1 MATQTLP
8 AAVLMVLAIPVLC
21 LAAIGLYLQ
30 WLNLQWLS
38 RQIYKRIGNYSIG
51 ESTFYG
57 QLQYP
62 GLNFPGPNV
71 LEAVI
76 AVQPADLQAH
86 IADHRR
92 RLRRWRRA
100 ALSYMGFLLALGSV
114 FSVVRKMGS

>member
-1 MATQTLP
+1 
-8 AAVLMVLAIPVLC
+8 MVLAAPVLC

-30 WLNLQWLS
+30 WHS

-51 ESTFYG
+51 ETTFYG

-62 GLNFPGPNV
+62 GMNFPGPNV

-76 AVQPADLQAH
+76 AMQPADLQAH
-86 IADHRR
+86 IADHRL

-100 ALSYMGFLLALGSV
+100 LLSYMGFLVALGLV
-114 FSVVRKMGS
+114 FSVVRKMNA

>member
-1 MATQTLP
+1 MTTQTLP
-8 AAVLMVLAIPVLC
+8 AAVVVLATPVLC
-21 LAAIGLYLQ
+21 LFAIGFYLK
-30 WLNLQWLS
+30 WHS

-51 ESTFYG
+51 ETTFDL

-76 AVQPADLQAH
+76 AMQPADLQAH
-86 IADHRR
+86 IAGQRF
-92 RLRRWRRA
+92 RLRLWRRSL
-100 ALSYMGFLLALGSV
+100 LSYMGFLVALGLV

>member
-8 AAVLMVLAIPVLC
+8 AAVLLVLATPVLC
-21 LAAIGLYLQ
+21 LGAIGLYLQ
-30 WLNLQWLS
+30 WLS
-38 RQIYKRIGNYSIG
+38 RKIYKRIGNYSIG

-76 AVQPADLQAH
+76 AAQPTDLQAD
-86 IADHRR
+86 IAHHRR

-100 ALSYMGFLLALGSV
+100 GLSYMGFLLALGLV
-114 FSVVRKMGS
+114 FSVVRKMNS

>member
-21 LAAIGLYLQ
+21 LAAIGLY
-30 WLNLQWLS
+30 LQWLS

-92 RLRRWRRA
+92 RLRRWCRA
-100 ALSYMGFLLALGSV
+100 ALSYMGFLLALGLV

>member
-8 AAVLMVLAIPVLC
+8 AAVLMVLATPVLC
-21 LAAIGLYLQ
+21 LGAIGLYLQ
-30 WLNLQWLS
+30 WLN

-51 ESTFYG
+51 EGTFYG
-57 QLQYP
+57 QLSNP
-62 GLNFPGPNV
+62 GMNFPGPNV

-76 AVQPADLQAH
+76 AEQPADLQAD
-86 IADHRR
+86 IADHRL

-100 ALSYMGFLLALGSV
+100 ALSYMGFLLALGLV

>member
-8 AAVLMVLAIPVLC
+8 AAVLMVLATPVLC
-21 LAAIGLYLQ
+21 LATIGLY
-30 WLNLQWLS
+30 LQWLS

-62 GLNFPGPNV
+62 GMNFPGPNV

-86 IADHRR
+86 IAQHRC
-92 RLRRWRRA
+92 RLRRWRRV
-100 ALSYMGFLLALGSV
+100 ALSYMGFLLVLGLV
-114 FSVVRKMGS
+114 FSVVRKMSS